1 MRPGRRWVRPVAVA
15 ALAATALGVSGCSRP
30 IDGTPVAGPDATGA
44 AVPEADLLAT
54 TCRQYQAMNSEARRA
69 VIAAIGEDGNQL
81 VAINPD
87 VWVGV
92 AAALCT
98 FADAGAPVRDVVTGG
113 IR

>member
-1 MRPGRRWVRPVAVA
+1 MRTRSAAVA
-15 ALAATALGVSGCSRP
+15 AVIAAALVAPGCSRP

-54 TCRQYQAMNSEARRA
+54 TCRQYQAMPSEARRE
-69 VIAAIGEDGNQL
+69 VILAIGEDGNQL

>member
-1 MRPGRRWVRPVAVA
+1 VSPARRWMRPVVVA
-15 ALAATALGVSGCSRP
+15 AVVATVLGVPGCSRP
-30 IDGTPVAGPDATGA
+30 IDGTPVAGPEATGA
-44 AVPEADLLAT
+44 AAPEADLLAT
-54 TCRQYQAMNSEARRA
+54 TCRQYQAMKSDARRA
-69 VIAAIGEDGNQL
+69 VIVAIGEDGNQL

>member
-1 MRPGRRWVRPVAVA
+1 MRPARRWARPGVVA
-15 ALAATALGVSGCSRP
+15 ALAAAVLVAPGCSRP
-30 IDGTPVAGPDATGA
+30 IDGTPIAGPDATGA
-44 AVPEADLLAT
+44 AVPEADLLDT
-54 TCRQYQAMNSEARRA
+54 TCRQYQAMKADARRA

>member
-1 MRPGRRWVRPVAVA
+1 MRTARRGAGAVVIA
-15 ALAATALGVSGCSRP
+15 VLATAAVGLTACSRP
-30 IDGTPVAGPDATGA
+30 VDGTPVAGPEAAEA

-54 TCRQYQAMNSEARRA
+54 TCRQYQAMPSEARRA
-69 VIAAIGEDGNQL
+69 VIIAIGEDGNQL